1 MNKQATI
8 TILGRIYSKKNSKQI
23 RYNRKTSRH
32 FLTGSDQYLANQNSI
47 IWQCKACRTR
57 FTGPVHITYIFY
69 LQGKYDI
76 DADNA
81 QATVN
86 DALQAAGIIDDDRN
100 IVSGK
105 FKKIKGCE
113 KFTTKI
119 IITKI

>member
-1 MNKQATI
+1 MYKQATI
-8 TILGRIYSKKNSKQI
+8 TINGRIYSKKNSKQI

-32 FLTGSDQYLANQNSI
+32 FLTGSDAYLASQNSI

-57 FTGPVHITYIFY
+57 FTGAVHIAYTFN
-69 LQGKYDI
+69 LKGKYDI

-113 KFTTKI
+113 KFTTEI